1 MKYLIISMILSLFV
15 YAGEMDRI
23 ESIVK
28 DIEVLR
34 ADYNK
39 CTQELDINNI
49 QNNEKS
55 NKKCLKLLKI
65 KEKENIYLK
74 NRLDIQNEELK
85 SKDKIINNL
94 KNQINSKNKIF
105 ENANKF
111 PKLMMK
117 DSKKEKKVIKEVEVN
132 LKASTFKLLKDSDI
146 YNSVNGEVIYQ
157 WKANSAFT
165 SNKMTQNWM
174 KITGYFIDNKWKRA
188 PGKLW
193 IKKINI
199 VKR

>member
-1 MKYLIISMILSLFV
+1 MRYLIISMILSLFV

-28 DIEVLR
+28 DIEILR
-34 ADYNK
+34 ADYNRCK
-39 CTQELDINNI
+39 KELDI

-55 NKKCLKLLKI
+55 NKECLKLLKI

-85 SKDKIINNL
+85 NKDKIINSL
-94 KNQINSKNKIF
+94 KNQINFKDKTSISS
-105 ENANKF
+105 NKF

-132 LKASTFKLLKDSDI
+132 IKASTFILVKDSDI
-146 YNSVNGEVIYQ
+146 YNTVNGKVVYQ
-157 WKANSAFT
+157 WKDKTAFT

-188 PGKLW
+188 PQKLW
-193 IKKINI
+193 IKKTNI